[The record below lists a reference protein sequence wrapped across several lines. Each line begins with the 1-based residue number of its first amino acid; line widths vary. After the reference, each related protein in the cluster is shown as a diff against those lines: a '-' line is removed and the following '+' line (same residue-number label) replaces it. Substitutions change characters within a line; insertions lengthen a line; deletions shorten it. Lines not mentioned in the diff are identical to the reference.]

1 MSKPTEKELE
11 TALVEA
17 RRLRESGE
25 DAHFIGKALL
35 NCHYQSAFLMDVL
48 HAAEN
53 YLRSGLAEQEHTRLQ
68 LAIDKAR
75 KVDDYSSHREHETTG
90 L

>member
-1 MSKPTEKELE
+1 MSKPTEQQLE
-11 TALVEA
+11 TALSEA
-17 RRLRESGE
+17 KRMREAGE
-25 DAHFIGKALL
+25 DSHFLARALL
-35 NCHYQSAFLMDVL
+35 NCHYQNSYLLAVL

-53 YLRSGLAEQEHTRLQ
+53 YLHSGLAETEHTRLK

-75 KVDDYSSHREHETTG
+75 EVDDRSAFRKHEDIG